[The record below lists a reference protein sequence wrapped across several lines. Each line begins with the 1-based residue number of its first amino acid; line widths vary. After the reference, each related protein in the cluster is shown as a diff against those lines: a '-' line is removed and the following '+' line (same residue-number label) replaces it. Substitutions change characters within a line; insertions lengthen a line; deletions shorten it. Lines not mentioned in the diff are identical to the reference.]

1 MRLTAEEKDMLAG
14 AQGEAARKAM
24 EFVVALGKIYEA
36 EELVPVASVQVAGV
50 SYGTLGQAGLD
61 FLQEWAEQGADVR
74 VPTTLNPAGM
84 DLEAWREL
92 GIPEEYARRQLE
104 VIEAYRAMGIA
115 PNCSCTPYL
124 VGNSPGLGQHIAW
137 SESSAVSYA
146 NSVLG
151 ARTNREG
158 GPSALAAAITG
169 RTAKYGLH
177 LEENRQ
183 AHYLI
188 EVKCATESVTDFGA
202 LGYVVG
208 KRVGDG
214 VPYFRLNSHLEPRM
228 EVLKALGAAM
238 AASGAVALY
247 HVEGVTPEARLEKML
262 ADEVLTTTIERL
274 DEGYEALDGAA
285 QEIDL
290 VWLGCPHASLAEI
303 EEVAALL
310 DGTKVKATLWVTTAR
325 QTLQTARDREP
336 VEKIEAAGGKV
347 VADACPIGMPLQA
360 MGFRSVATN
369 SGKGAFYL
377 LSHLGLQVRFGSLI
391 HCVEAAVNGRWPG

>member
-1 MRLTAEEKDMLAG
+1 MRLTAEEEAMLAG
-14 AQGEAARKAM
+14 AQGQAVRKAM
-24 EFVVALGKIYEA
+24 EIVVALGKIYEA
-36 EELVPVASVQVAGV
+36 EELAPVASVQVAGV
-50 SYGTLGQAGLD
+50 SYGNLGQAGLE
-61 FLQEWAEQGADVR
+61 FVQEWAEQGARVR
-74 VPTTLNPAGM
+74 VPSTLNPAGM
-84 DLEAWREL
+84 DLKAWREL
-92 GIPEEYARRQLE
+92 GIPEEYARRQTE

-115 PNCSCTPYL
+115 PSCSCTPYL
-124 VGNSPGLGQHIAW
+124 VGNEPGLGEHIAW

-183 AHYLI
+183 AHHLI
-188 EVKCATESVTDFGA
+188 EVESAVESVADFGA
-202 LGYVVG
+202 LGYMVG

-214 VPYFRLNSHLEPRM
+214 VPYFRMNSHLRPGLEG
-228 EVLKALGAAM
+228 LKALGAAM

-247 HVEGVTPEARLEKML
+247 HIGGVTPEASMGKML
-262 ADEVLTTTIERL
+262 ADDALTIIIHQL
-274 DEGYEALDGAA
+274 DEGYEALDGTA

-290 VWLGCPHASLAEI
+290 VWIGCPHASLMEI

-310 DGTKVKATLWVTTAR
+310 SERRIETQLWVTTAR
-325 QTLQTARDREP
+325 ETLIAARASGVVD
-336 VEKIEAAGGKV
+336 KIESCGGKI
-347 VADACPIGMPLQA
+347 VADACLIGAPVRE

-369 SGKGAFYL
+369 SGKGAFYA
-377 LSHLGLQVRFGSLI
+377 LSHLGLQVRFGPLTR
-391 HCVEAAVNGRWPG
+391 CVEAAVTARWPV